1 MAGAMQIRAR
11 IIGGDVAEVKVLL
24 VHDME
29 TGLRKDAKTK
39 NMVPAHFI
47 NHVVATLNGKT
58 VLESQWGTGIAK
70 NPFLGFKVKGAKP
83 GDFIA
88 ISAVDNTGAK
98 FEQNAIVI

>member
-1 MAGAMQIRAR
+1 MAGEMQIRAR
-11 IIGGDVAEVKVLL
+11 IVGGDVAEVKVLL

-39 NMVPAHFI
+39 NVVPAHFI
-47 NHVVATLNGKT
+47 SQVVATLNGKT

-70 NPFLGFKVKGAKP
+70 NPFLGFRVKGAKP
-83 GDFIA
+83 GDFVA

-98 FEQNAIVI
+98 FEHNAIVI